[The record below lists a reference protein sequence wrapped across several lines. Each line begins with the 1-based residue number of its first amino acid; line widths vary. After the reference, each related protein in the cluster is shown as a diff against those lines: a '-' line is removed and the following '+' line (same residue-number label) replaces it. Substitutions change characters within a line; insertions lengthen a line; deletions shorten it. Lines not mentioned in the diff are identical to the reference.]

1 MSMQKLSDP
10 VQLVLNTVIKIAE
23 SKKSENIRCFSVS
36 EKMWM
41 TDYILIV
48 DIKNK
53 IHGRA
58 LCDDI
63 KKKLSTLIPTLKT
76 DAFYDDIH
84 YSGGSTND
92 WIILDL
98 NSIIVHC
105 ISDELNDYYKLDHLF
120 EKYGVLFHI

>member
-10 VQLVLNTVIKIAE
+10 VQLVLNIVIKIAE

-53 IHGRA
+53 IHYY
-58 LCDDI
+58 LYV
-63 KKKLSTLIPTLKT
+63 LTL
-76 DAFYDDIH
+76 
-84 YSGGSTND
+84 N
-92 WIILDL
+92 WIM
-98 NSIIVHC
+98 N
-105 ISDELNDYYKLDHLF
+105 IS
-120 EKYGVLFHI
+120 